1 METQTNNPEENN
13 AIELVQIAK
22 NSEVEFSKAESITF
36 KYVPFLLKIRNA
48 EEEAKKI
55 NFENPSDL
63 DEKIAR
69 EIRLSLVPNRTD
81 ADKLKKKEK
90 AEFILLN
97 GLHDDAFGIVEKTSK
112 LLELKLLNVEK
123 QREIVAKA
131 KIEALKNS
139 RLELIS
145 PYGTD
150 FASLDLGN
158 LSEETFESIYSGA
171 KTSHEAKIRAE
182 LEAENARI
190 EAEKK
195 AREEAEKNRIE
206 AEKLKK
212 ENERLAKEAELLRIE
227 NEKKAAKAKE
237 EADKLAAEAKA
248 KADAELQ
255 AKEAEL
261 LKEKEA
267 ARLEAEKQAEEIR
280 KQKEEADRL
289 ALELKKKEDA
299 EKEAKRLKDEEE
311 AKRIAEEKKA
321 AKAPDKEKLKVWID
335 GLELPFVELKQ
346 NESNV
351 LASDLKVKLTAYKNW
366 ALKEVEKL

>member
-1 METQTNNPEENN
+1 MQTEENQNN

-36 KYVPFLLKIRNA
+36 KYVPFLLKIRSA

-55 NFENPSDL
+55 NFENPSEL

-69 EIRLSLVPNRTD
+69 EIRLSLVPNRTE

-131 KIEALKNS
+131 KIEALRNS
-139 RLELIS
+139 RLELILPFGS
-145 PYGTD
+145 D
-150 FASLDLGN
+150 FANLDLGS
-158 LSEETFESIYSGA
+158 LTEEVFESIYSGA
-171 KTSHEAKIRAE
+171 KASHEAKIRAE

-206 AEKLKK
+206 AERLKK
-212 ENERLAKEAELLRIE
+212 ENERIAKEAELARIE
-227 NEKKAAKAKE
+227 AEKEAAKAKAEADRLAAEAKKKADAELEEARKKAKE
-237 EADKLAAEAKA
+237 EAD
-248 KADAELQ
+248 
-255 AKEAEL
+255 
-261 LKEKEA
+261 
-267 ARLEAEKQAEEIR
+267 RQAEEIR
-280 KQKEEADRL
+280 KQKEESDRL
-289 ALELKKKEDA
+289 AAELKKKEDE
-299 EKEAKRLKDEEE
+299 EKEAARLKVEEE

-321 AKAPDKEKLKVWID
+321 AKAPDKEKLKVWIEN
-335 GLELPFVELKQ
+335 LSLPLIELKQ

-351 LASDLKVKLTAYKNW
+351 LASDLKVKLSNYKIW
-366 ALKEVEKL
+366 ALKEIEKL